1 MSASHIYSPM
11 FSSESFMISDN
22 VYRHTVMP
30 DSLQPH
36 GLQPTR
42 LLRPWDF
49 PGKSTGVG
57 WHFLLQCMK
66 VKSESEAAQSC
77 PTLRDPMDFSPLG
90 SSAHGI
96 FQARALE
103 WGAID
108 LWSISNEYLC
118 MIWISYYSYAIGKTF
133 ISCIGLFW
141 FLLFLLL
148 AHLCRK
154 VNVYISLDFTNGTLP
169 FNQPPY
175 PSNCI
180 ITSNLDAPF
189 VPT

>member
-1 MSASHIYSPM
+1 MCT
-11 FSSESFMISDN
+11 D
-22 VYRHTVMP
+22 T
-30 DSLQPH
+30 
-36 GLQPTR
+36 
-42 LLRPWDF
+42 
-49 PGKSTGVG
+49 
-57 WHFLLQCMK
+57 
-66 VKSESEAAQSC
+66 QSC
-77 PTLRDPMDFSPLG
+77 LTLCDPMDCSLPG

-96 FQARALE
+96 FQARVLE
-103 WGAID
+103 WVDISFSNAWKWKVKVKLLSHVQLFVTPWTSAHQAPLPMGFSRQEH
-108 LWSISNEYLC
+108 WSGVPLTYDPFQMNICVWYGYPIIL
-118 MIWISYYSYAIGKTF
+118 ILFGKTF
-133 ISCIGLFW
+133 ISSIGLFW